1 MRKMK
6 LLTDDLE
13 ARFGEYPFYSQDGKG
28 EEAEVVCK
36 FFNPYGLGTWYVLEA
51 EKQAD
56 GDYLFFGYVE
66 SPLSPDFDEYGYFSL
81 GELEVLKIPIRIN
94 GEIIAYGSIE
104 RDLYMGDLK
113 MGDILKN

>member
-1 MRKMK
+1 MK
-6 LLTDDLE
+6 LLTDELK
-13 ARFGEYPFYSQDGKG
+13 ARLCEYPLCSQDGKG
-28 EEAEVVCK
+28 DEAEVVCK

-56 GDYLFFGYVE
+56 GDFLFFGYVE

-81 GELEVLKIPIRIN
+81 GELENLKIPIRIN
-94 GEIIAYGSIE
+94 GEVISYGSIE
-104 RDLYMGDLK
+104 RDLYLGDCK